1 VSLYLG
7 REYDL
12 ETGAPAGEDVT
23 FKADRLTSHAV
34 CLGMTGSGKTGM
46 CVVLL
51 EELALQGVPLIIIDP
66 KGDMANLALAFG
78 DLAPSSFAPWV
89 DPAVAE
95 RAGVSIGEFAAQ
107 TAEKWKA
114 GLASWGISP
123 ERVASFQERSEVRVF
138 TPGSTS
144 GLAVDVLGS
153 FRAPEGVDEETRA
166 DLASGTVSALLGL
179 LGREVDPVTDPEHIV
194 LTKIV
199 DEAWEAGEDLSVEA
213 LLPRLV
219 DPPFGKVGIFS
230 VDQFFPRDKRM
241 KLAMTL
247 NGVLASPGFATWA
260 QGVPLDPELLVS
272 SASGRVPV
280 NIFSLA
286 HLDESERQ
294 FFVGQLLHRMVSWSR
309 RQPGSSKLRA
319 LLYFDEVFGFVP
331 PYPRNPPSKKPLLT
345 LMKQARAV
353 GLGTMLVTQ
362 NPVDVDYATL
372 SNAGLWLVGRLHTAQ
387 DRAKVVDGLAASG
400 GQDEGQVSAWLED
413 LKPRVFVMRDVR
425 EEAPRLVHSRW
436 AMSWLRGPL
445 TRREIERLP
454 KPEIGVTTARDVEAS
469 RAAGPAAEPVPEG
482 FTSSPPVLPKGLEAR
497 YLDPAVAFSARLAP
511 VLGHRTVQ
519 ARTDGQTLWE
529 PALYAQIGL
538 RFDEGTTFVHDQT
551 EHRLFFPMDSL
562 EPIDAELSDADLRQ
576 GSPAE
581 GLFSPL
587 PDELDTATE
596 VQARRKAIV
605 EEILRGETTQMFR
618 HRGLKL
624 TSRGGEAREAFEQR
638 VRLAIDD
645 GADGAI
651 VKLRERSQGKVD
663 RLEGRRDKLERR
675 LAGLEDDARQ
685 RAGSELVGAAET
697 VMGMFFGRKRSL
709 SGVMSRRQQT
719 TRAKR
724 RVAETEGDIEA
735 LQDEIDDLVIELESQ
750 IAEVREEWVEKL
762 TEIEA
767 QAVGLERNDIRLDRL
782 ELVWVP
788 VSRPI

>member
-1 VSLYLG
+1 MSLYLG

-12 ETGAPAGEDVT
+12 VAGAPAGEDVT

-46 CVVLL
+46 CIVLL
-51 EELALQGVPLIIIDP
+51 EELALQGVPLIVIDP

-95 RAGVSIGEFAAQ
+95 RAGMSVGDFATR

-114 GLASWGISP
+114 GLADWGIAP
-123 ERVASFQERSEVRVF
+123 ERVAAFQERAEVRVF

-153 FRAPEGVDEETRA
+153 FAAPEGADDEARA

-199 DEAWEAGEDLSVEA
+199 DDAWKKGESLSVEA

-219 DPPFGKVGIFS
+219 DPPFGKVGVFS
-230 VDQFFPRDKRM
+230 VDQFFPRDRRM

-260 QGVPLDPELLVS
+260 QGVPLEPDLLLR
-272 SASGRVPV
+272 AESGKSPINV
-280 NIFSLA
+280 FSLA
-286 HLDESERQ
+286 HLDETERQ
-294 FFVGQLLHRMVSWSR
+294 FFVGQLLHRLVSWSR

-331 PYPRNPPSKKPLLT
+331 PYPRNPPSKKPILT

-362 NPVDVDYATL
+362 NPVDVDYSTL

-387 DRAKVVDGLAASG
+387 DRAKVVEGLAASG
-400 GQDEGQVSAWLED
+400 GHDEGQVSAWLED

-425 EEAPRLVHSRW
+425 EDAPKLVHSRW

-445 TRREIERLP
+445 TRREIELLP
-454 KPEIGVTTARDVEAS
+454 KPDLGVTTGAAAAVGGTPAVESVPDGFSAT
-469 RAAGPAAEPVPEG
+469 PPVVPEG
-482 FTSSPPVLPKGLEAR
+482 LAVR
-497 YLDPAVAFSARLAP
+497 YLDPEVAFSARLGG

-519 ARTDGQTLWE
+519 ARSDGKILWE
-529 PALYAQIGL
+529 PALYAELSL
-538 RFDEGTTFVHDQT
+538 RFDEGTAFIHDEV

-562 EPIDAELSDADLRQ
+562 EPLEAELDAADLRDRPV
-576 GSPAE
+576 GD
-581 GLFSPL
+581 GLFCPL
-587 PDELDTATE
+587 PDALDTKKE
-596 VQARRKAIV
+596 IDDRRRAIV
-605 EEILRGETTQMFR
+605 DEILSGETTRMFR
-618 HRGLKL
+618 HRELKL
-624 TSRGGEAREAFEQR
+624 TSRGGETREAFDQR
-638 VRLAIDD
+638 VRLAVDD
-645 GADGAI
+645 GADAAI
-651 VKLRERSQGKVD
+651 AALKDRVQGQVD
-663 RLEGRRDKLERR
+663 RLEDRRDKLERR

-685 RAGSELVGAAET
+685 RAGSELIGAAET

-719 TRAKR
+719 SRANR
-724 RVAETEGDIEA
+724 RVEEAQGDIEA
-735 LQDEIDDLVIELESQ
+735 LQDEIDDLAMELEGQ
-750 IAEVREEWVEKL
+750 IAALRAEWLAKVVEVEE
-762 TEIEA
+762 
-767 QAVGLERNDIRLDRL
+767 QSVGLEQSDIRLQRL